1 MSRTKEDLI
10 TYRIQRAYDTLD
22 SAKTLARSEHWNG
35 VANRLYYA
43 CFYAVLALLARKRHG
58 YLHAQRRLKLC
69 LATILLNQELID
81 AVWGKLY
88 QKLFDNRN
96 EADYEDFID
105 FDEEKI
111 GAFMEDAEQFIVV
124 ITSLAKQEN

>member
-1 MSRTKEDLI
+1 MSRTKDDLI
-10 TYRIQRAYDTLD
+10 TYRVQRAYKTLAT
-22 SAKTLARSEHWNG
+22 AKTLADTADWNA

-43 CFYAVLALLARKRHG
+43 CFYAVLALLAKNDMDTYTHKG
-58 YLHAQRRLKLC
+58 VKMM
-69 LATILLNQELID
+69 LNQHFVKSGLVD

-105 FDEEKI
+105 FDEEKV
-111 GAFMEDAEQFIVV
+111 GAFMEDAEHFVAV
-124 ITSLAKQEN
+124 ITSLAKQ

>member
-10 TYRIQRAYDTLD
+10 AYRVQRAYKTFDE
-22 SAKTLARSEHWNG
+22 AKTLAASENWNG

-43 CFYAVLALLARKRHG
+43 CFYAVLGLLAKNDMDTYTHKG
-58 YLHAQRRLKLC
+58 VKIMLSQHFIKSGLV
-69 LATILLNQELID
+69 D
-81 AVWGKLY
+81 VVWGKLY

-105 FDEEKI
+105 FDEEKV
-111 GAFMEDAEQFIVV
+111 GTFMEDTEQFVIT
-124 ITSLAKQEN
+124 ITSLAK